1 MDQQIAYC
9 IRQLEDGTAAQDGTA
24 QERQKAAGR
33 LAGEWKKLLNELEAL
48 QRKKIALKQLWAITG
63 EKAA

>member
-9 IRQLEDGTAAQDGTA
+9 IRQLEYGAAAQDGTA

-33 LAGEWKKLLNELEAL
+33 LAGERKKLLNELEAL
-48 QRKKIALKQLWAITG
+48 QRKKIALKQ
-63 EKAA
+63 